1 MVNAAKH
8 KRDGRIRRHN
18 RLRRKIHGTGTRPR
32 LAVFR
37 SNRHISAQ
45 IINDEE
51 GKTIVS
57 ASSLES
63 EIRSGN
69 TGSKEAATKVGKLI
83 GERAKTAGIS
93 SSVFDRGG
101 LKYHGRVA
109 AVAEAARESGLE
121 F

>member
-1 MVNAAKH
+1 MVNAAKQ

-18 RLRRKIHGTGTRPR
+18 RLRRKIYGTSSRPR

-45 IINDEE
+45 IIDDAKGN
-51 GKTIVS
+51 TIVS
-57 ASSLES
+57 ASSLEP
-63 EIRSGN
+63 ELRSGN
-69 TGSKEAATKVGKLI
+69 TGSKEAATKVGELI
-83 GERAKTAGIS
+83 GERAKSAGITTI
-93 SSVFDRGG
+93 VFDRGG
-101 LKYHGRVA
+101 LQYHGRVA

>member
-1 MVNAAKH
+1 MVNASKH

-18 RLRRKIHGTGTRPR
+18 RLRRKYTEQVQGRV
-32 LAVFR
+32 LLFR

-69 TGSKEAATKVGKLI
+69 TGSKRRQPKSGSLL
-83 GERAKTAGIS
+83 ERAKSAGIS
-93 SSVFDRGG
+93 SIVFDRGG

>member
-18 RLRRKIHGTGTRPR
+18 RLRRKIHGTSTRPR

-63 EIRSGN
+63 GN

-93 SSVFDRGG
+93 SIVFDRGG

>member
-1 MVNAAKH
+1 MGQAK
-8 KRDGRIRRHN
+8 
-18 RLRRKIHGTGTRPR
+18 PR

-69 TGSKEAATKVGKLI
+69 TGSKEAATKVCKLI

-93 SSVFDRGG
+93 SIVFDRGG
-101 LKYHGRVA
+101 PKYHGRV
-109 AVAEAARESGLE
+109 VIAEAARESGFNFNGNE
-121 F
+121 

>member
-1 MVNAAKH
+1 MVNAAKQ

-18 RLRRKIHGTGTRPR
+18 RLRRKIHGTSSRPR

-45 IINDEE
+45 IIDDAKGN
-51 GKTIVS
+51 TIVS
-57 ASSLES
+57 ASSLEP
-63 EIRSGN
+63 ELRSGN
-69 TGSKEAATKVGKLI
+69 TGSKEAATKVGELI
-83 GERAKTAGIS
+83 GQRAKSAGITTI
-93 SSVFDRGG
+93 VFDRGG
-101 LKYHGRVA
+101 LQYHGRVA